1 MSDVTSGSA
10 LSTAQGV
17 LQKEILKRR
26 TFAIIS
32 HPDAG
37 KTTMTEKL
45 LLYGGAIQ
53 LAGSVKAKRG
63 KKFATSDWMEL
74 EKQRGIS
81 VTSSVMKFPYEG
93 HEINLI
99 DTPGHQDFS
108 EDTYRTLT
116 AVDSALML
124 IDGANGVEAQTKK
137 LFEVCSMRKT
147 PVMAFINKMD
157 RESRDPFDLIDEIE
171 KVLGI
176 ACYPVT
182 WPIGMGQRFRGVYDR
197 QRGQL
202 LLFEKDAE
210 RSRPVAL
217 TELGLYSPEVDAELG
232 PDVASELRDQVE
244 ILSAGETFDRERYLR
259 GELAPVFFG
268 SALNNFGV
276 QTLLDAL
283 VEIAPPPIERPASQR
298 PVKPLES
305 KFTAFVFKIQA
316 NMDPSHR
323 DRVAFMR
330 IVSGKFER
338 GMKAWHVRLKRETRL
353 GRPTQFMAQD
363 RSLVD
368 EAYAG
373 DIVGVH
379 DPGIFKIGDTLS
391 EGEELIYTG
400 IPVFSPEHFV
410 RVQLKDPLK
419 SKQLNKALDQ
429 LSEEGAVQVLRPV
442 TSNDQYLGVV
452 GALQFD
458 VVKYRIE
465 FEYGVKVQFY
475 PLPYTAA
482 RWIRS
487 TDPIAIENILKDQA
501 HIMTRDQHDDP
512 VILLDQIWRLKLLN
526 ERHPKI
532 TFATTSENLQ
542 DRITSPSS

>member
-1 MSDVTSGSA
+1 MSESVEPKSSQPGG
-10 LSTAQGV
+10 GV

-37 KTTMTEKL
+37 KTTITEKL

-53 LAGSVKAKRG
+53 MAGSVKAKRG

-81 VTSSVMKFPYEG
+81 VTSSVMKFPYNE

-137 LFEVCSMRKT
+137 LFEVCSLRKT

-182 WPIGMGQRFRGVYDR
+182 WPIGMGSRFMGVYDR
-197 QRGQL
+197 QREQL
-202 LLFEKDAE
+202 LLFEKGAE

-217 TELGLYSPEVDAELG
+217 KEVGLNSQEVDEAIGAE
-232 PDVASELRDQVE
+232 AAAELRDQIE
-244 ILSAGETFDRERYLR
+244 ILSAGESFDRERYLN

-268 SALNNFGV
+268 SAINNFGV

-283 VEIAPPPIERPASQR
+283 VEISPSPIGRSSNLRKVE
-298 PVKPLES
+298 PLEK
-305 KFTAFVFKIQA
+305 KFSAFVFKIQA

-338 GMKAWHVRLKRETRL
+338 GMKAWHVRLKRESRL

-379 DPGIFKIGDTLS
+379 DPGVFKIGDTLS
-391 EGEELIYTG
+391 EGENLIYSG

-429 LSEEGAVQVLRPV
+429 LSEEGAVQVLRPIQ
-442 TSNDQYLGVV
+442 SNDQFLGVV

-465 FEYGVKVQFY
+465 FEYGVKVQFHS
-475 PLPYTAA
+475 LPYTAA
-482 RWIRS
+482 RWIR
-487 TDPIAIENILKDQA
+487 TDDPVALEGILKDQA
-501 HIMTRDQHDDP
+501 HIIARDQHADP
-512 VILLDQIWRLKLLN
+512 VILLDQVWRLKLLN

-532 TFATTSENLQ
+532 QFGSTSENLQ
-542 DRITSPSS
+542 DQLN